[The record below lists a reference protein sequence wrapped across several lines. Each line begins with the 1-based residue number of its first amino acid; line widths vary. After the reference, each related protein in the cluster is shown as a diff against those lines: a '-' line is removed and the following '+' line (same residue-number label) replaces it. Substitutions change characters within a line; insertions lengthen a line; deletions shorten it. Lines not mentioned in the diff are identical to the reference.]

1 MHLDVYLLPILVLLL
16 PIALASVERTFSIIN
31 HIKRKMQNS
40 MEEQLLSDSLVTY
53 LEKDLFFNVSIDSV
67 KTRRK
72 QL

>member
-1 MHLDVYLLPILVLLL
+1 
-16 PIALASVERTFSIIN
+16 
-31 HIKRKMQNS
+31 